1 MIKSFRHK
9 GLERFYK
16 TGSKAGIMPV
26 HAKRL
31 RLILAHLNLAE
42 ESREMGLPG
51 LGLHPLEGDMKG
63 FWSVSVSGNWRVI
76 FRFEGKDAYDV
87 NYLDY
92 H

>member
-1 MIKSFRHK
+1 MILTFRHK
-9 GLERFYK
+9 GLQRFFL
-16 TGSKAGIMPV
+16 AGNTCGIQPQ

-31 RLILAHLNLAE
+31 RLILSRLNASE
-42 ESREMGLPG
+42 APRDMALPG
-51 LGLHPLEGDMKG
+51 LRMHPLKAGLQDYYA
-63 FWSVSVSGNWRVI
+63 VDVSGNWRVI